1 MNEAVLGATF
11 FAMDTGDLDHETAL
25 VARAQAREVK
35 AFEALYRLHVGRIH
49 ALCRRLTGSQAL
61 AEDCT
66 QEAFVQA
73 WKALPGFRRDS
84 AFGSWL
90 HRIAVNVVLGHQ
102 RTALRRSAWMRDD
115 GDDALDAC
123 AAPAERP
130 DVALDLDR
138 AIAELPPGAR
148 TVFVLY
154 DIDGYKHEEIAELT
168 GLAVGTCKAHLHRAR
183 RLLRARLTA

>member
-1 MNEAVLGATF
+1 
-11 FAMDTGDLDHETAL
+11 
-25 VARAQAREVK
+25 
-35 AFEALYRLHVGRIH
+35 
-49 ALCRRLTGSQAL
+49 QAL

-73 WKALPGFRRDS
+73 WKALPRFRRDS

-90 HRIAVNVVLGHQ
+90 HRIAVNVVVGHQ

-123 AAPAERP
+123 AAPIERP

-138 AIAELPPGAR
+138 A
-148 TVFVLY
+148 
-154 DIDGYKHEEIAELT
+154 IAELT

-183 RLLRARLTA
+183 RLLRERLTA

>member
-1 MNEAVLGATF
+1 MNDAVLGATA
-11 FAMDTGDLDHETAL
+11 FAMDSRELDSETAL
-25 VARAQAREVK
+25 VARAQAREVG
-35 AFEALYRLHVGRIH
+35 AFESLYRLHVGRIH
-49 ALCRRLTGSQAL
+49 ALCRRLAGSQAL

-66 QEAFVQA
+66 QETFVQA
-73 WKALPGFRRDS
+73 WKALPRFRRDS

-102 RTALRRSAWMRDD
+102 RAALRRSAWVRED
-115 GDDALDAC
+115 GGEALDTC
-123 AAPAERP
+123 AAPVERP

-148 TVFVLY
+148 AVFVLY
-154 DIDGYKHEEIAELT
+154 DIEGHQHEEIAALT

-183 RLLRARLTA
+183 RLLRARLTT

>member
-1 MNEAVLGATF
+1 MNEAVLGTTA
-11 FAMDTGDLDHETAL
+11 FAMDPGEPDLEATL
-25 VARAQAREVK
+25 VARAQAREVA

-49 ALCRRLTGSQAL
+49 ALCRRLAGSQAL

-73 WKALPGFRRDS
+73 WKALPRFRRDS

-102 RTALRRSAWMRDD
+102 RAALRRSAWLRDD
-115 GDDALDAC
+115 GDHALDAC

-148 TVFVLY
+148 AVFVLY
-154 DIDGYKHEEIAELT
+154 DIEGHQHEEIAALT